1 MGKMLSLAEWQ
12 HFSLAINFHTKI
24 YVFYI
29 FLYRGR
35 LKYSMTITKCEKL
48 EEPVFI
54 AENNVWLPSFI
65 GLCDYA
71 SFLVAALFSFVV
83 DEAFRAASIHIK
95 LIRITVAAVFFASIQ
110 H

>member
-12 HFSLAINFHTKI
+12 HFFLEINIHRKKNI
-24 YVFYI
+24 FYI

-35 LKYSMTITKCEKL
+35 LKYSNAITKCEKL

-54 AENNVWLPSFI
+54 AENNVGLSSFI

-71 SFLVAALFSFVV
+71 SFFVAALFSFVV
-83 DEAFRAASIHIK
+83 DKAFHAARIHIK
-95 LIRITVAAVFFASIQ
+95 LVGVTVTTAFFASIE

>member
-12 HFSLAINFHTKI
+12 HFFLAINFHRKSI
-24 YVFYI
+24 FYI

-35 LKYSMTITKCEKL
+35 FKYSMTITKCEKL

-71 SFLVAALFSFVV
+71 SFFVAALFSFVV

-95 LIRITVAAVFFASIQ
+95 LIRVTVAAVFFASIQ